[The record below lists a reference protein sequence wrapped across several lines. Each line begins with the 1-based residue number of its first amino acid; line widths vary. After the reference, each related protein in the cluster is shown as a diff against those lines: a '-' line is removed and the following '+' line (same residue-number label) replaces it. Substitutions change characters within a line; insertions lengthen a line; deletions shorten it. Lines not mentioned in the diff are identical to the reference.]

1 MHKHTV
7 ESGANRGSIF
17 LIQSFSTNDGPGIRT
32 TVFTKGCPL
41 KCRWCHNP
49 ESANGFPELMT
60 HDDRCIGCLKC
71 LEACPVKAVTFHPEK
86 GRRII
91 RQRCNRC
98 MNCVAVCP
106 AKSLTAVGEI
116 MTVEQVMAEIKK
128 DELFIHRSDGG
139 VTISGGEP
147 LVQAP
152 FVLELFKACKER
164 GLHTALDTSGYA
176 PWSAW
181 EVILNYVDLVLF
193 DIKHMDPKAHA
204 QGTGVSNALPLSN
217 LRRIPRNIKIWLRLP
232 LIPGYNDSQENLDKV
247 GALSREI
254 AAEKI
259 SLLPFNRY
267 GDGKYLNL
275 GRKIPLPRIEMFS
288 RKKIEEIKEYLEKSG
303 VPVTVGE

>member
-1 MHKHTV
+1 MNKHTPKS
-7 ESGANRGSIF
+7 ESNQGSIF
-17 LIQSFSTNDGPGIRT
+17 LIQSFNTNDGPGMRT

-41 KCRWCHNP
+41 KCLWCHNP
-49 ESANGFPELMT
+49 ESANSFPELMT

-71 LEACPVKAVTFHPEK
+71 LKVCSVKAISFHPEK
-86 GRRII
+86 GRRIN
-91 RQRCNRC
+91 RKRCNLC
-98 MNCVAVCP
+98 LDCVAVCP

-128 DELFIHRSDGG
+128 DELFFHRSDGG

-152 FVLELFKACKER
+152 FVMELFKDCKER

-176 PWSAW
+176 PWSTL
-181 EVILNYVDLVLF
+181 EEILDYVNLILF

-232 LIPGYNDSQENLDKV
+232 LIPGYNDSLENLDNV
-247 GALSREI
+247 VALSREKGV
-254 AAEKI
+254 EKI
-259 SLLPFNRY
+259 SLLPFNRH

-275 GRKIPLPRIEMFS
+275 GRKVPLPGIEPFS
-288 RKKIEEIKEYLEKSG
+288 RKKIEEVRSHLERSG
-303 VPVTVGE
+303 LPVTVGE

>member
-1 MHKHTV
+1 MDNNKP
-7 ESGANRGSIF
+7 ELRSDRGSIF

-41 KCRWCHNP
+41 KCLWCHNP
-49 ESANGFPELMT
+49 ESANSFPELMI

-71 LEACPVKAVTFHPEK
+71 LEVCPKKAITFHPEK

-91 RQRCNRC
+91 RNRCNRC
-98 MNCVAVCP
+98 LDCVAVCP

-147 LVQAP
+147 LAQAP
-152 FVLELFKACKER
+152 FVLELLKACRER

-176 PWSAW
+176 PWSTL
-181 EVILNYVDLVLF
+181 EEILNYVDLVLF
-193 DIKHMDPKAHA
+193 DIKHMDPKVHT
-204 QGTGVSNALPLSN
+204 QVTGVSNALPLSN
-217 LRRIPRNIKIWLRLP
+217 LRRIPRNIPIWLRLP
-232 LIPGYNDSQENLDKV
+232 LIPGYNDSLENLDKV

-275 GRKIPLPRIEMFS
+275 GRKIPLPGIEMFS
-288 RKKIEEIKEYLEKSG
+288 RGKIEEIKVVLEKSG
-303 VPVTVGE
+303 VPVTIGE